1 MFKTKINGM
10 HIIKTDNLQFGYDN
24 QKIIHD
30 LSLSV
35 PKGSIYGFLGHNG
48 AGKSTTIRLILGL
61 MKPTSGSVEVL
72 GLPFHNNQKT
82 IYARVGA
89 LIESP
94 SLYDHLS
101 AFENLRVT
109 ATYLEIGQKRMNEVL
124 EIVGLE
130 KEGKKPIRAYSTGM
144 KQRLGLGLA
153 LLNDPELI
161 ILDEPTNGLDP
172 QGIVELRGIIQ
183 RLNTDLGKTI
193 FLSSH
198 ILNEIEMICSHVC
211 IIKKGKKLFEGTI
224 HDLKA
229 TNTVDNG
236 NPVNNGKG
244 VKLHLDTNNLDKTK
258 LILNNK
264 GILFTHQEN
273 LDGLI
278 LDLQNKEK
286 ISDLATLLV
295 QNDIGIYEMTIKNQ
309 RLEDLFLTINDNE
322 K

>member
-1 MFKTKINGM
+1 MSLDRFLIFNYTMN
-10 HIIKTDNLQFGYDN
+10 IIKIENLQFGYDN

-35 PKGSIYGFLGHNG
+35 PQGSIYGFLGHNG

-61 MKPTSGSVEVL
+61 IKPSLGSIEVF
-72 GLPFHNNQKT
+72 GLPFNNNQKT
-82 IYARVGA
+82 ICSRVGA

-109 ATYLEIGQKRMNEVL
+109 ATYLQIGKNRIAEVL

-130 KEGKKPIRAYSTGM
+130 NEGKKPIRAYSTGM
-144 KQRLGLGLA
+144 KQRLGLALA

-172 QGIVELRGIIQ
+172 QGIVELRGVIQ
-183 RLNTDLGKTI
+183 KLNTDFGKTI

-198 ILNEIEMICSHVC
+198 ILNEIEMICSHVG

-224 HDLKA
+224 DALKA
-229 TNTVDNG
+229 ANTE
-236 NPVNNGKG
+236 G
-244 VKLHLDTNNLDKTK
+244 VKLQLETNNYDKTIQF
-258 LILNNK
+258 L
-264 GILFTHQEN
+264 THQNIVFSKNEN
-273 LDGLI
+273 AHTLL
-278 LDLQNKEK
+278 LDLQNKNQ
-286 ISDLATLLV
+286 ISDLATKLI
-295 QNDIGIYEMTIKNQ
+295 QNDIGIYELSIKNQ
-309 RLEDLFLTINDNE
+309 RLEDLFLTLND
-322 K
+322 KQS

>member
-1 MFKTKINGM
+1 MSLDRFLIFDSAMNVIKIE
-10 HIIKTDNLQFGYDN
+10 NLQFGYDN

-61 MKPTSGSVEVL
+61 IKPTTGSVEVF
-72 GLPFHNNQKT
+72 GLPFNNNQKT

-109 ATYLEIGQKRMNEVL
+109 ATYLQIGKNRIEEIL
-124 EIVGLE
+124 EIVGL
-130 KEGKKPIRAYSTGM
+130 KNEGKKPIRAFSTGM
-144 KQRLGLGLA
+144 KQRLGLALA

-183 RLNTDLGKTI
+183 KLNIDFGKTV

-198 ILNEIEMICSHVC
+198 ILSEIEMICSHVG

-224 HDLKA
+224 EDLKA
-229 TNTVDNG
+229 ANTESMKVQ
-236 NPVNNGKG
+236 
-244 VKLHLDTNNLDKTK
+244 LETNNYDKTMQF
-258 LILNNK
+258 L
-264 GILFTHQEN
+264 THQNIVYSKNEN
-273 LDGLI
+273 AHTLL
-278 LDLQNKEK
+278 LDLQNKNQ
-286 ISDLATLLV
+286 ISDLATKLV
-295 QNDIGIYEMTIKNQ
+295 QNDIGIYELSIKNQ
-309 RLEDLFLTINDNE
+309 RLEDLFLTLNDTQS
-322 K
+322 

>member
-1 MFKTKINGM
+1 MN
-10 HIIKTDNLQFGYDN
+10 IIKIENLQFGYDN
-24 QKIIHD
+24 KKIIHD

-61 MKPTSGSVEVL
+61 IKPTMGSVKVF
-72 GLPFHNNQKT
+72 GLPFNNNQKT

-109 ATYLEIGQKRMNEVL
+109 ATYLQIGKNRIDEVL

-144 KQRLGLGLA
+144 KQRLGLALA

-183 RLNTDLGKTI
+183 KFNTDFGKTI

-198 ILNEIEMICSHVC
+198 ILNEIEMICSHVG

-224 HDLKA
+224 EDLKA
-229 TNTVDNG
+229 ANTESMKVQ
-236 NPVNNGKG
+236 
-244 VKLHLDTNNLDKTK
+244 LETNNYEKTIQLLTRQNIIFSK
-258 LILNNK
+258 NEHAHTLL
-264 GILFTHQEN
+264 
-273 LDGLI
+273 
-278 LDLQNKEK
+278 LDLQNKTQ
-286 ISDLATLLV
+286 ISDLATQLM
-295 QNDIGIYEMTIKNQ
+295 QNDIGIYELTIKNQ
-309 RLEDLFLTINDNE
+309 RLEDLFLTLNDTQS
-322 K
+322 

>member
-1 MFKTKINGM
+1 MN
-10 HIIKTDNLQFGYDN
+10 IIETENLQFGYEN

-48 AGKSTTIRLILGL
+48 AGKSTTIRLILRL
-61 MKPTSGSVEVL
+61 IKPTLGSIEVF
-72 GLPFHNNQKT
+72 GLPSNNNQKT

-109 ATYLEIGQKRMNEVL
+109 ATYLQIGKHRIQEVL

-130 KEGKKPIRAYSTGM
+130 NEGKKPIRAYSTGM
-144 KQRLGLGLA
+144 KQRLGLALA

-183 RLNTDLGKTI
+183 KLNTDFGKTI

-198 ILNEIEMICSHVC
+198 ILSEIEMICSHVG

-224 HDLKA
+224 EALKA
-229 TNTVDNG
+229 ANTEGMKVQ
-236 NPVNNGKG
+236 
-244 VKLHLDTNNLDKTK
+244 LETNNYDKTIQF
-258 LILNNK
+258 L
-264 GILFTHQEN
+264 THQNIIFSKNEN
-273 LDGLI
+273 AHTLL
-278 LDLQNKEK
+278 LDLQNKVQ
-286 ISDLATLLV
+286 ISDLATKLI
-295 QNDIGIYEMTIKNQ
+295 QNDIGIYELSIKNQ
-309 RLEDLFLTINDNE
+309 RLEDLFLTLND
-322 K
+322 KQS

>member
-1 MFKTKINGM
+1 MN
-10 HIIKTDNLQFGYDN
+10 IIKIENLQFGYDN
-24 QKIIHD
+24 KKIIHD

-61 MKPTSGSVEVL
+61 IKPTMGSVKVF
-72 GLPFHNNQKT
+72 GLPFNNNQKT

-109 ATYLEIGQKRMNEVL
+109 ATYLQIGKNRIDEVL

-144 KQRLGLGLA
+144 KQRLGLALA

-183 RLNTDLGKTI
+183 KLNTDFGKTI

-198 ILNEIEMICSHVC
+198 ILNEIEMICSHVG

-224 HDLKA
+224 EDLKA
-229 TNTVDNG
+229 ANTESMKVQ
-236 NPVNNGKG
+236 
-244 VKLHLDTNNLDKTK
+244 LETNNYEKTIQLLTRQNIIFSK
-258 LILNNK
+258 NEHAHTLL
-264 GILFTHQEN
+264 
-273 LDGLI
+273 
-278 LDLQNKEK
+278 LDLQNKTQ
-286 ISDLATLLV
+286 ISDLATQLM
-295 QNDIGIYEMTIKNQ
+295 QNDIGIYELTIKNQ
-309 RLEDLFLTINDNE
+309 RLEDLFLTLNDTQS
-322 K
+322 

>member
-1 MFKTKINGM
+1 
-10 HIIKTDNLQFGYDN
+10 
-24 QKIIHD
+24 

-61 MKPTSGSVEVL
+61 IKPTMGSVEVF
-72 GLPFHNNQKT
+72 GLPFNNNQKT

-109 ATYLEIGQKRMNEVL
+109 ATYLQIGKNRIDEVL
-124 EIVGLE
+124 EIVGL
-130 KEGKKPIRAYSTGM
+130 KNEGKKPIRAFSTGM
-144 KQRLGLGLA
+144 KQRLGLALA

-183 RLNTDLGKTI
+183 KLNTDFGKTI

-198 ILNEIEMICSHVC
+198 ILSEIEMICSHVG

-224 HDLKA
+224 EDLKA
-229 TNTVDNG
+229 ANTESMKVQ
-236 NPVNNGKG
+236 
-244 VKLHLDTNNLDKTK
+244 LETNNYDKTMQF
-258 LILNNK
+258 L
-264 GILFTHQEN
+264 THEN
-273 LDGLI
+273 IAFSKNENAHTLL
-278 LDLQNKEK
+278 LDLQNKNQ
-286 ISDLATLLV
+286 ISDLATKLV
-295 QNDIGIYEMTIKNQ
+295 QNDIGIYELSIKNQ
-309 RLEDLFLTINDNE
+309 RLEDLFLTLNDTQS
-322 K
+322 

>member
-1 MFKTKINGM
+1 MN
-10 HIIKTDNLQFGYDN
+10 IIETENLQFGYEN

-61 MKPTSGSVEVL
+61 IKPTSGSVEIF
-72 GLPFHNNQKT
+72 GLPSDNNQKT

-109 ATYLEIGQKRMNEVL
+109 ATYLQIGKHRIQEVL

-130 KEGKKPIRAYSTGM
+130 NEGKKTIRAFSTGM
-144 KQRLGLGLA
+144 KQRLGLALA

-183 RLNTDLGKTI
+183 KLNTDFGKTI

-198 ILNEIEMICSHVC
+198 ILSEIEMICSHVG
-211 IIKKGKKLFEGTI
+211 IIRKGKKLFEGTI
-224 HDLKA
+224 EALKA
-229 TNTVDNG
+229 ANTEGMKVQ
-236 NPVNNGKG
+236 
-244 VKLHLDTNNLDKTK
+244 LETNNYDKTIQF
-258 LILNNK
+258 L
-264 GILFTHQEN
+264 THQNIIFSKNEN
-273 LDGLI
+273 AHTLL
-278 LDLQNKEK
+278 LDLQNKVQ
-286 ISDLATLLV
+286 ISDLATKLI
-295 QNDIGIYEMTIKNQ
+295 QNDIGIYELSIKNQ
-309 RLEDLFLTINDNE
+309 RLEDLFLTLND
-322 K
+322 KQS

>member
-1 MFKTKINGM
+1 MN
-10 HIIKTDNLQFGYDN
+10 IIKTENLQFGYDN

-30 LSLSV
+30 LSLFV

-61 MKPTSGSVEVL
+61 IKPTLGSVEVF
-72 GLPFHNNQKT
+72 GLSSNNNQKT

-109 ATYLEIGQKRMNEVL
+109 ATYLQIGKHRINEVL
-124 EIVGLE
+124 EIVGL
-130 KEGKKPIRAYSTGM
+130 KNEGKKPIRAFSTGM
-144 KQRLGLGLA
+144 KQRLGLALA

-183 RLNTDLGKTI
+183 KLNTDFGKTI

-198 ILNEIEMICSHVC
+198 ILSEIEMICSHVG

-224 HDLKA
+224 EDLKA
-229 TNTVDNG
+229 ANTESMKVQ
-236 NPVNNGKG
+236 
-244 VKLHLDTNNLDKTK
+244 LETNNYDKTIQF
-258 LILNNK
+258 L
-264 GILFTHQEN
+264 THQNIVYSKNEN
-273 LDGLI
+273 AHTLL
-278 LDLQNKEK
+278 LDLQNKNQ
-286 ISDLATLLV
+286 ISDLATKLM
-295 QNDIGIYEMTIKNQ
+295 QNDIGIYELSIKNQ
-309 RLEDLFLTINDNE
+309 RLEDLFLTLND
-322 K
+322 KQL

>member
-1 MFKTKINGM
+1 MN
-10 HIIKTDNLQFGYDN
+10 IIKTENLQFGYDN

-61 MKPTSGSVEVL
+61 IKPTMGSVEVF
-72 GLPFHNNQKT
+72 GLSSDNNQKT

-109 ATYLEIGQKRMNEVL
+109 ATYLQIGKNRIDEVL
-124 EIVGLE
+124 EIVGL
-130 KEGKKPIRAYSTGM
+130 KNEGKKPIRAFSTGM
-144 KQRLGLGLA
+144 KQRLGLALA

-183 RLNTDLGKTI
+183 RLNIDFGKTI

-198 ILNEIEMICSHVC
+198 ILSEIEMICSHVG

-224 HDLKA
+224 EDLKA
-229 TNTVDNG
+229 ANTESMKVQ
-236 NPVNNGKG
+236 
-244 VKLHLDTNNLDKTK
+244 LETNNYDKTMQF
-258 LILNNK
+258 L
-264 GILFTHQEN
+264 THEN
-273 LDGLI
+273 IAFSKNENAHTLL
-278 LDLQNKEK
+278 LDLQNKNQ
-286 ISDLATLLV
+286 ISDLATKLV
-295 QNDIGIYEMTIKNQ
+295 QNDIGIYELSIKNQ
-309 RLEDLFLTINDNE
+309 RLEDLFLTLNDTQS
-322 K
+322 